1 MHHTQPAK
9 DFWNSVSAARER
21 PQALRSQR
29 TRRSEGCAQVPH
41 RVDTGRMGRAAQRS
55 SPASTYKDEQ
65 SCALLRDKPKHTIG
79 ILGNSITAGVGV
91 RDPQT
96 DGWPAQ
102 LARLVG
108 GKLKVLN
115 RAVRASRADLAT
127 LCSEE
132 LFNHSWPDLAIVD
145 YSFTSDSVQVAA
157 LIDRLHASRVP
168 TMATLYCHSPEWL
181 SALRCGFNTFGQ
193 GEAKKATGAKL
204 ARCRSATA
212 AELSGG
218 AGLRAGFG
226 SSLDP
231 RAWPASEGNTTSFI
245 DRLPEASGARRE
257 FDRLRGIPSVVRR
270 QAERHYLAAAHATA
284 STEVAESAELALAAT
299 ALAWMDCVKSPR
311 SKSCSAGR
319 ARPLA
324 QHLSEWVHNRTLL
337 PEAAWLSATTAL
349 AAGCC
354 IDGYRA
360 VNMVRTLEMRRVPY
374 VTNAGHLVRHA
385 LDVEAW
391 AGHPNQLGHQ
401 FIAEPVAQ
409 LLRSWCFNPPSQVQ
423 PVVQTVCR
431 FGANRVNALLSSG
444 DSFNLVEPEGSRTG
458 GVGSS
463 VRGALAS
470 LRLASESL
478 AAGFLTLGY
487 ERSHRNRGVHGR
499 VECKWPCVC
508 QPLQLDAFNT
518 RPFSGTTF
526 NPSPVWVKLG
536 NATDGAGYECT
547 LEARVT
553 ELQAGR
559 LLIQA
564 VTLAAPLPGNRST
577 LVTVGG
583 RGLASYLEGATQS
596 TAF

>member
-1 MHHTQPAK
+1 M
-9 DFWNSVSAARER
+9 D
-21 PQALRSQR
+21 
-29 TRRSEGCAQVPH
+29 
-41 RVDTGRMGRAAQRS
+41 RAAQRS
-55 SPASTYKDEQ
+55 SPASRYKDEHK
-65 SCALLRDKPKHTIG
+65 SCSLRRDKSTRTIG
-79 ILGNSITAGVGV
+79 VLGNSIAAGIGV

-102 LARLVG
+102 LERLVG

-132 LFNHSWPDLAIVD
+132 LFNHTWPDLAIVD

-157 LIDRLHASRVP
+157 LIDRLHAFRVP

-181 SALRCGFNTFGQ
+181 SSLRCGFNTSGQ
-193 GEAKKATGAKL
+193 GEAKKVVGAKL
-204 ARCRSATA
+204 ARCRSTTATA
-212 AELSGG
+212 LSGG

-226 SSLDP
+226 SSLDS
-231 RAWPASEGNTTSFI
+231 RAWPVFGRNMTSFI
-245 DRLPEASGARRE
+245 ERLPEASGARRE

-270 QAERHYLAAAHATA
+270 QAKRHYLAAAHATA

-299 ALAWMDCVKSPR
+299 ALAWLDCIKSPQ

-319 ARPLA
+319 ARPLV

-337 PEAAWLSATTAL
+337 ADAAWLSATTAL

-360 VNMVRTLEMRRVPY
+360 INMVRMLEMRRVPY
-374 VTNAGHLVRHA
+374 VTNAGHLARHA

-431 FGANRVNALLSSG
+431 YGANRVGALLSSG
-444 DSFNLVEPEGSRTG
+444 GSFNLVEPEGSRTG

-470 LRLASESL
+470 LRLSSQSL
-478 AAGFLTLGY
+478 AAGFLALGY

-499 VECKWPCVC
+499 VECKRPCVC
-508 QPLQLDAFNT
+508 QPLLLDAFNT

-536 NATDGAGYECT
+536 NATHGTGYECT

-577 LVTVGG
+577 LVSVGG
-583 RGLASYLEGATQS
+583 RGLASYLEGAPQQS

>member
-1 MHHTQPAK
+1 
-9 DFWNSVSAARER
+9 
-21 PQALRSQR
+21 
-29 TRRSEGCAQVPH
+29 
-41 RVDTGRMGRAAQRS
+41 MGRAAQRD
-55 SPASTYKDEQ
+55 SPASVYKDEQ
-65 SCALLRDKPKHTIG
+65 SCSLLHDNPTRTIG
-79 ILGNSITAGVGV
+79 ILGNSITAGIGV
-91 RDPQT
+91 QDPQT
-96 DGWPAQ
+96 NGWPAQ
-102 LARLVG
+102 LERLVG
-108 GKLKVLN
+108 GKFKVLN

-181 SALRCGFNTFGQ
+181 SALRCGFNTSGQ
-193 GEAKKATGAKL
+193 GEAKKVLSARL
-204 ARCRSATA
+204 ARCRSATVT
-212 AELSGG
+212 ELSGG

-231 RAWPASEGNTTSFI
+231 RAWPAFERNTTSFI
-245 DRLPEASGARRE
+245 DHLPEASGARRE
-257 FDRLRGIPSVVRR
+257 FNRLRGIPLLVRR
-270 QAERHYLAAAHATA
+270 QAKRHYLAAAHATA

-299 ALAWMDCVKSPR
+299 ALAWMDCVKSPS

-337 PEAAWLSATTAL
+337 PDATWLSATTAL

-360 VNMVRTLEMRRVPY
+360 INMVRTLEMRRVPY

-409 LLRSWCFNPPSQVQ
+409 LLRSWCFTPPSPVQ
-423 PVVQTVCR
+423 PAVQTVCR
-431 FGANRVNALLSSG
+431 YGANRVGALLSSG
-444 DSFNLVEPEGSRTG
+444 GGFKLVEPEGSRTG

-470 LRLASESL
+470 LRLVSQSL
-478 AAGFLTLGY
+478 TAGFLTLGY

-508 QPLQLDAFNT
+508 QPLLLDAFNT

-526 NPSPVWVKLG
+526 TPSPVWVKLG

-547 LEARVT
+547 LEVRVT
-553 ELQAGR
+553 ELLAGR

-577 LVTVGG
+577 LVSVGG
-583 RGLASYLEGATQS
+583 RGLASYLEGPQS
-596 TAF
+596 TAFR